1 MVTCRHTDFALPLDE
16 LIRLL
21 AAGAGAGIPRAP
33 EGAVEGCCERTP
45 HADTAAAGG
54 TSGARGQQLGEQ
66 GPDAP
71 FDLVA
76 DRPDGL
82 DALTGGVVQ

>member
-21 AAGAGAGIPRAP
+21 AAGAAFPVSP
-33 EGAVEGCCERTP
+33 EGAVEGRCERAP
-45 HADTAAAGG
+45 RADTVAAGG